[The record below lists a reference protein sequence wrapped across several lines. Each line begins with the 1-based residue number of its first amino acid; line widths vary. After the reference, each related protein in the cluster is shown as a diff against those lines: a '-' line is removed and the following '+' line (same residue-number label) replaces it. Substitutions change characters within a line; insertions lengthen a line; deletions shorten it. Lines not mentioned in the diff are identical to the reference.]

1 MYIITMKL
9 NFIMGEFM
17 YILAV
22 AIIIIVS
29 SYMYMVTV
37 LVLSRSAL
45 TLNIGVGYT
54 EILRVGAR
62 ETRPLS
68 VTHDHFEPITHS
80 RS

>member
-29 SYMYMVTV
+29 SYMVTV

-62 ETRPLS
+62 ETQPLS